1 MNKPTKSLLLAALVA
16 LAPTAYAQAQLTNG
30 VPDPSDPAVFTGGI
44 FNLPTD
50 SIPSSGSAPFGDPTG
65 AALNQVNV
73 GSGGN
78 LPASFLDQEI
88 HFSEVNIDSGG
99 DTSSQLH
106 FFNSEVNI
114 LAGGDI
120 GALFTV
126 EANSTLNVACLL
138 YTSPSPRD

>member
-1 MNKPTKSLLLAALVA
+1 MNKPTKSLLLAALIA
-16 LAPTAYAQAQLTNG
+16 LAPAAYAQAQLTNG
-30 VPDPSDPAVFTGGI
+30 VPDLPTNPAVFSGGI

-65 AALNQVNV
+65 AELNQVNV

-88 HFSEVNIDSGG
+88 HFSEVNINSGG
-99 DTSSQLH
+99 DTASQLH

-114 LAGGDI
+114 LSLI
-120 GALFTV
+120 HI
-126 EANSTLNVACLL
+126 
-138 YTSPSPRD
+138 